1 MVTAALADFVLSAA
15 LVAVTVTL
23 DGDGSLLG
31 ARYKPPLLTVPSV
44 ELPPE
49 MPFTFQVTAVFEVFV
64 TVAVN
69 CLV

>member
-23 DGDGSLLG
+23 DGDGSLTG
-31 ARYKPPLLTVPSV
+31 ARYKPPLTVPAV
-44 ELPPE
+44 ELPPA
-49 MPFTFQVTAVFEVFV
+49 MPFTLQVTAWFELFV

-69 CLV
+69 CLL